1 MKTLESTHVLRKIVE
16 AKRRRIADL
25 KMRVPEAIVRKMASV
40 QGPAPSFRAALE
52 GPATTR
58 IIAEIKKASPS
69 KGVLIDL
76 LDVEAL
82 AKTYGKAGASAISV
96 VTEEDYF
103 QGDLGWVRLAANASG
118 LPVLRK
124 DFLFE
129 PYQLWESR
137 AAGASAVL
145 LIAAM
150 LQPAELRALLET
162 AREFQLDALVEVH
175 DEEELSEALGAGAS
189 IVGVNNRDLK
199 TFDVCL
205 DTSLRLGARIPD
217 DRIFVAESGIHHR
230 EDVEK
235 LAGAGAAAFLVG
247 EYLLSTTDPGD
258 ALRSLL

>member
-1 MKTLESTHVLRKIVE
+1 MKTFDSTHVLTRIVE
-16 AKRRRIADL
+16 AKRRRVADL

-40 QGPAPSFRAALE
+40 QGPVPSFRAAL
-52 GPATTR
+52 GTPGRTR

-69 KGVLIDL
+69 KGVLIDS
-76 LDVEAL
+76 LDVEEM
-82 AKTYGKAGASAISV
+82 AKTYREAGASAISV

-103 QGDLGWVRLAANASG
+103 QGDVGWIRLAANASG

-124 DFLFE
+124 DFVFE

-150 LQPAELRALLET
+150 LGPAELAALLET
-162 AREFQLDALVEVH
+162 AREFRLDVLVEVH
-175 DEEELSEALGAGAS
+175 DEEELTEALDAGAS
-189 IVGVNNRDLK
+189 IIGVNNRDLK
-199 TFDVCL
+199 TFDVSL
-205 DTSLRLGARIPD
+205 ETSIRLGAQIPED
-217 DRIFVAESGIHHR
+217 TIFVAESGIHDR

-235 LAGAGAAAFLVG
+235 LAGAGADAFLVG
-247 EYLLSTTDPGD
+247 EYLLRATDPAV